1 MITIQIDDKTLNIP
15 EKWNDV
21 SSEKYFKLVK
31 LLMLMKSDF
40 EKAKELREEE
50 LDDAALTIEE
60 EWTSIALS
68 VKICSIMTDL
78 SIDDIEN
85 LSFEGF
91 DQLCNVLKFT
101 SNPNSVNKEE
111 FSSIMDQDLRLGF
124 KPYSLRLT
132 AEADMQNRFAN
143 RYSSDEDIDKR
154 ILSQLAVMLRPYD
167 IVKLPNGEDSVSW
180 HKLNKDMIP
189 YYANLLSELPITNIM
204 YWNDFFLTIQ
214 KN

>member
-85 LSFEGF
+85 LSFDGF